1 MENFGQSYKSNDDVK
16 LIENFISLP
25 VKSFSF
31 SYKGNKI
38 VSEINSLHIDKARGL
53 ITSQGSDQYG
63 NFNLFAKIN
72 YSSDDRNN
80 IIMEKIYDGHRIDIT
95 LNYNVNKFE
104 GLWKTPNNPIFD
116 VNNTVELELNLVEY
130 DCFLQEGEEGQSED
144 QSETQGE
151 IKKIKILSN
160 YLLEGNTS
168 EYTGLI
174 LNDEV
179 FPDVIEGCVYDI
191 THVIYCYVK
200 NSKEKRYYSGRFD
213 LDKLAFYLTKA
224 ELI

>member
-1 MENFGQSYKSNDDVK
+1 MENINSSQSYENDNDV
-16 LIENFISLP
+16 IITENLVSFP
-25 VKSFSF
+25 VKSFTF

-38 VSEINSLHIDKARGL
+38 TSDINSFSIDAPRGE
-53 ITSQGSDQYG
+53 IVSQGIDQYG

-72 YSSDDRNN
+72 YSSDDKNN
-80 IIMEKIYDGHRIDIT
+80 IIMKKIYDTHIIDIT
-95 LNYNVNKFE
+95 LNYIYNANKFE

-130 DCFLQEGEEGQSED
+130 DCFLQEKDESED
-144 QSETQGE
+144 KSE
-151 IKKIKILSN
+151 IKKFKIWSN
-160 YLLEGNTS
+160 FLLEGNTS

-179 FPDVIEGCVYDI
+179 FPDVIEGSVYDI

-200 NSKEKRYYSGRFD
+200 NSKEKKYYSGRFD
-213 LDKLAFYLTKA
+213 FDKSAFYLTKA